1 MITLELS
8 VFQKKKLKNSEVKV
22 SRQILYRIQANN
34 SVMCMVFCTGFIDLF
49 LKRESFL
56 DSTISFLLENEK
68 RIIKEY

>member
-1 MITLELS
+1 MYS
-8 VFQKKKLKNSEVKV
+8 KKKKLKNSEVKV
-22 SRQILYRIQANN
+22 SQQILYRIQANN
-34 SVMCMVFCTGFIDLF
+34 SVMCMVFGTGFIDLF